1 MGSWKFYSNA
11 TLMVIRSKKM
21 RHVGTVVRGIRTP
34 IIKENDDLATIV
46 IDSLMAAKE
55 SEGFEFR
62 DKDIV
67 AITEAVVGI
76 SEGNYVTVDDIAE
89 DLQKKFPSKN
99 IGVVNPIL
107 SRNRFSIVLK
117 GIARGMDK
125 ITLLTSFP
133 ADEVGNGILDERILD
148 ESEFNLGSIISEEEY
163 NETFGSW
170 IHPFTGINMIDFYR
184 ELIESEGCEVEFVF
198 SNDIKTILDYT
209 NDVLTCDIH
218 TREKTT
224 KLLKEKGANVYG
236 LHQILTEPIGDSGF
250 NPDYGLLGSNKAT
263 EEKLKLFPRTGDK
276 LVREVQKRL
285 IDLTGKQIEVMV
297 YGDGAF
303 KDPVG
308 KIWELA
314 DPVVSPAHTDGL
326 VGYPNEI
333 KLKYVSDNKFANLK
347 GSDLKDAIIDEIRNK
362 AENLTGQMITE
373 GTTPRVLTDL
383 IGSLCDLTSGSGDK
397 GTPVVFIQGYF
408 DNLSNE

>member
-1 MGSWKFYSNA
+1 MGSWKFYSNE
-11 TLMVIRSKKM
+11 TLMAIRSKKM
-21 RHVGTVVRGIRTP
+21 RNVGTVVRGIRTP

-148 ESEFNLGSIISEEEY
+148 KSGFNLGSIISEESY
-163 NETFGSW
+163 KKIFGSW

-184 ELIESEGCEVEFVF
+184 ELIESEDCEVEFVF

-224 KLLKEKGANVYG
+224 RLLKEKGANVYG

-333 KLKYVSDNKFANLK
+333 KLKYVSDNKFADLK
-347 GSDLKDAIIDEIRNK
+347 GIELKDAIIDEIRNK

-408 DNLSNE
+408 DNLSND

>member
-1 MGSWKFYSNA
+1 
-11 TLMVIRSKKM
+11 M
-21 RHVGTVVRGIRTP
+21 RCVGTVVRGIRTP

-46 IDSLMAAKE
+46 VDSLMAAKE

-62 DKDIV
+62 DKDVV

-76 SEGNYVTVDDIAE
+76 SEGNYVTVDDVAE
-89 DLQKKFPSKN
+89 DLVKKFPSKN

-107 SRNRFSIVLK
+107 SRNRFSIILK

-133 ADEVGNGILDERILD
+133 ADEVGNGILDEGIL
-148 ESEFNLGSIISEEEY
+148 EKSEFNLGSVISEDGY
-163 NETFGSW
+163 YKTFGSW
-170 IHPFTGINMIDFYR
+170 IHPFTGINMINFYR
-184 ELIESEGCEVEFVF
+184 ELIESEDCEVEFVF
-198 SNDIKTILDYT
+198 SNDIKTILEYT

-218 TREKTT
+218 TREKST
-224 KLLKEKGANVYG
+224 KLL
-236 LHQILTEPIGDSGF
+236 
-250 NPDYGLLGSNKAT
+250 NKAT
-263 EEKLKLFPRTGDK
+263 EEKLKLFPKTGDT

-308 KIWELA
+308 QIWELA

-326 VGYPNEI
+326 SGTPNEI
-333 KLKYVSDNKFANLK
+333 KLKYVSDNKFADLK
-347 GSDLKDAIIDEIRNK
+347 GDELKEAIKDEIRHK
-362 AENLTGQMITE
+362 AKDLVGQMITE
-373 GTTPRVLTDL
+373 GTTPRRLTDL

-397 GTPVVFIQGYF
+397 GTPVVFIQGSVINAFLEQSLYNSF
-408 DNLSNE
+408 NKIILLIIFRCNCASNKSRATV